1 MTALAEKES
10 SPRRAERGV
19 GDGRRVSRAFALVAV
34 LAAVVISVG
43 SFLILTG
50 QTAIQPTPLVVRTAG
65 IVNGLI
71 VALLIGLVAYEAA
84 GLVIARRRGRAAAR
98 LHVRIVLL
106 FAVIAALPAILM
118 MVIASITL
126 NKGLDRWFAGRTAAI
141 IDTSRAVAQAYVQE
155 HSRMLALDLIAIAG
169 EFNRVTPDIE
179 ANKTAIA
186 SYLANQSRLRGL
198 STIQLIRRDR
208 SVILEGE
215 TPSSVEAPPAPEEI
229 FAEVESGKPA
239 LIAPGTTNL
248 VGGVIRLTGF
258 DDVYLYLAR
267 PLDPRVT
274 RNLRLTEENA
284 AEYQQLQ
291 ASRFGVQVAFGIVFA
306 GVALVVLLAA
316 IWIGLGF
323 ASSLVA
329 PIRRLIGAAQEI
341 SAGNLDVRVPARGS
355 MGDISLL
362 ADSFNTM
369 ASQVKSQ
376 RDELLSAN
384 EKMDQRRR
392 FTEAVLSGVSAGVIG
407 LDGNGIVTLVN
418 RSALEALGER
428 EEDLVGRRLGEEIPA
443 LSSVLLE
450 ARQRFRSPSHSQ
462 IQINRGGEQ
471 RTLNVQ
477 VTQERAEGRIEGLV
491 VTLDDITDL
500 MAAERRSAWA
510 DVARRIAHEIKNP
523 LTPIQ
528 LSAERLKRRF
538 GQRVGA
544 EDRSVFDQCTETIVR
559 QVDDI
564 RRMVDEFSG
573 FARMPKPVME
583 DRDLNAVV
591 REAVFLQEVAQP
603 DIRFALNL
611 PDEPV
616 LARVDH
622 RLVTQ
627 AVTNIVKNATESIA
641 AAERLDGEMGEI
653 TVAVRREASAALVE
667 VEDNGKGLPK
677 EDRERLLE
685 PYMTTREKGTGLG
698 LAIVRKIM
706 EEHGG
711 SIALLDARAVARGGR
726 GALVRLSFPLESE
739 VAQPVAAAAT

>member
-1 MTALAEKES
+1 MTSDAASASKS
-10 SPRRAERGV
+10 DRTGV
-19 GDGRRVSRAFALVAV
+19 IDARRVSRAFGYVVVV
-34 LAAVVISVG
+34 LAVVTSIV

-50 QTAIQPTPLVVRTAG
+50 QTAIEPTSLVVRTAG

-71 VALLIGLVAYEAA
+71 VLLLIGIIAYEAA
-84 GLVIARRRGRAAAR
+84 GLWIARRHGRAAAR
-98 LHVRIVLL
+98 LHVRIVL
-106 FAVIAALPAILM
+106 FFSFIAALPAILM
-118 MVIASITL
+118 MVIASVTL
-126 NKGLDRWFAGRTAAI
+126 NKGLEHWFGGRTETI
-141 IDTSRAVAQAYVQE
+141 IETSRAVAQAYVQE
-155 HSRMLALDLIAIAG
+155 HSRMLALDLLAIAG
-169 EFNRVTPDIE
+169 EFNRVTPDIQ
-179 ANKTAIA
+179 ANSAAI
-186 SYLANQSRLRGL
+186 SGYLTNQAQLRGL

-208 SVILEGE
+208 SVILQGQ
-215 TPSSVEAPPAPEEI
+215 TSSNLPAPPAPSEI
-229 FAEVESGKPA
+229 FDQLDSGQPA

-248 VGGVIRLTGF
+248 VGGVIKLTGF

-267 PLDPRVT
+267 PIDPRVT
-274 RNLRLTEENA
+274 KNLRLTEENA
-284 AEYQQLQ
+284 TEYEQLQ
-291 ASRFGVQVAFGIVFA
+291 ANKIGVQVAFGIVFA
-306 GVALVVLLAA
+306 GVALVVLLSA

-323 ASSLVA
+323 ASSLVW

-341 SAGNLDVRVPARGS
+341 SAGNLDVRVPSRGS

-362 ADSFNTM
+362 ATTFNTM
-369 ASQVKSQ
+369 TSQVRSQ

-407 LDGNGIVTLVN
+407 LDGNGRVTLVN
-418 RSALEALGER
+418 RSALEALGES
-428 EEDLVGRRLGEEIPA
+428 EGELVGRDLGEAIPA
-443 LSSVLLE
+443 LAAVIGE
-450 ARQRFRSPSHSQ
+450 ARQRFRGPSHTQ
-462 IQINRGGEQ
+462 IQINRGGDQ

-477 VTQERAEGRIEGLV
+477 VTQERSEGKVEGLV

-538 GQRVGA
+538 GQRVSE
-544 EDRSVFDQCTETIVR
+544 EDRGVFDQCTETIVR

-573 FARMPKPVME
+573 FARMPKPIME

-603 DIRFALNL
+603 NIHFQLDL
-611 PDEPV
+611 PQSPV

-627 AVTNIVKNATESIA
+627 ALTNIVKNATELIEA
-641 AAERLDGEMGEI
+641 AGRGDSEPGLIKVSVREEPGQ
-653 TVAVRREASAALVE
+653 AVVD
-667 VEDNGKGLPK
+667 VEDDGKGLPS

-711 SIALLDARAVARGGR
+711 SIALLDARAVVEGGR
-726 GALVRLSFPLESE
+726 GALVRLVFPVEARAE
-739 VAQPVAAAAT
+739 QPVAVAAAT